1 MPDLITQLQYN
12 DPLVIVARKGTTGDP
27 FKERTDS
34 LPIINGIITLWEIP
48 SITERVTIAGMI
60 EIDQEIFEQRKVI
73 AENEFLVHYSTGVV
87 QFHSSLEGTTKLCR
101 YKGRGLIMYPASRIY
116 AMISRNPDVVTTLQD
131 YITEIEIKLA
141 ENTDLI
147 NRVESLLL
155 ETRLVID
162 ESRLSTDN
170 ANTAAQAANN
180 AADLALDAYNTT
192 RLVFKNPVAR
202 EQDLHT
208 TYPFPSVGWTVQTYT
223 NGKRYRFDGN
233 DWIEID
239 VFGSNLQAVNE
250 FKDGL
255 MTIAD
260 YLKLKSYPDSM
271 KDRIISFSLPD
282 AVQGVIENFIP
293 FPFNGQLIE
302 MTGYCEIAG
311 EMVTEISLER
321 SRNLLNWTEIT
332 SRRLRFQ
339 PNQHFDD
346 KLVTFNNNTIES
358 GDIFRINMNTQGL
371 GIYNITIN
379 LKIRI

>member
-12 DPLVIVARKGTTGDP
+12 DPLVIIARKGTPEDP
-27 FKERTDS
+27 FKDRADS
-34 LPIINGIITLWEIP
+34 LPVINGIITLWEIP
-48 SITERVTIAGMI
+48 SMTERVTISGMS
-60 EIDQEIFEQRKVI
+60 EIDQEIFEQRKII

-87 QFHSSLEGTTKLCR
+87 QFHPSLEGTTQLCR

-116 AMISRNPDVVTTLQD
+116 AMVSRHPDVVITLQD
-131 YITEIEIKLA
+131 YITEVETKLA
-141 ENTDLI
+141 ENNELI
-147 NRVESLLL
+147 NKVENLLSEARV
-155 ETRLVID
+155 VID

-170 ANTAAQAANN
+170 ANTAAEAANN

-192 RLVFKNPVAR
+192 RLVFKNPVAK
-202 EQDLHT
+202 QKDLYT
-208 TYPFPSVGWTVQTYT
+208 TYPSPSVGWTVQTYT
-223 NGKRYRFDGN
+223 DGKRYRFDGN

-239 VFGSNLQAVNE
+239 IFGSNLQVVNE

-255 MTIAD
+255 MSVAD
-260 YLKLKSYPDSM
+260 YLKLKSYPDSL

-311 EMVTEISLER
+311 EMASQISLEK
-321 SRNLLNWTEIT
+321 SRNLTDWTEIT
-332 SRRLRFQ
+332 DRRLRFE

-346 KLVTFNNNTIES
+346 KLITFKNTTIEA
-358 GDIFRINMNTQGL
+358 GDIFRINMNTQGM